1 MPLEHDRRF
10 INLAR
15 HSRCVPAGHPSDTAT
30 AELPAMSEKPTLTAE
45 LNELN
50 QLIELNEPRPTSR
63 TLCDDTTPSSPY
75 TLADD
80 LASAKA

>member
-1 MPLEHDRRF
+1 
-10 INLAR
+10 
-15 HSRCVPAGHPSDTAT
+15 
-30 AELPAMSEKPTLTAE
+30 MSEKPTLTAE

-50 QLIELNEPRPTSR
+50 ELIELNEPRPTSR
-63 TLCDDTTPSSPY
+63 TLCDGTTPSSPY